1 MVNDLNE
8 QIAYLRTSVIGL
20 LIEECASV
28 FLANEEEILS
38 GSFNG
43 TLIRHLSQTTATA
56 YNACSHLPFKISIA
70 QRMCLTSSWPDTESS
85 VSC

>member
-20 LIEECASV
+20 LIEV
-28 FLANEEEILS
+28 RIGLPANEEEILS

-56 YNACSHLPFKISIA
+56 YNACSTFAVQNIYRSKDVLDIEWLDRIIGF
-70 QRMCLTSSWPDTESS
+70 C
-85 VSC
+85 